1 MTHTDR
7 HIFSGGILEVLNK
20 GFVTL
25 FIWSI
30 DEGWPIQYVSD
41 NVAEILGYDAHE
53 LLNEQFSYSQLVHP
67 DDLARIQK
75 EATESIANEEAS
87 LQSSYR
93 LITKSGTVRWVKEFS
108 IFQRNAS
115 GNLNAIHGYIH
126 DQTDTKHAEESL
138 LVSKLIK
145 QHTREAIMVTDEHG
159 IILSVNPTFC
169 RVTGYTADEILGLRP
184 SIMSSGHHEKKF
196 YQAMW
201 QSINEEGHWQ
211 GEILD
216 RRKNGEVYP
225 KWLSIHTA
233 YDEQGCVFRRVAI
246 FSDISKQKQSEELIW
261 RQANFDTITKLPNRQ
276 LLTLRLDQ
284 EIDRQKQTG
293 KSLAL
298 IFLDLDNFKAIND
311 SFGHL
316 TGDELLIQIGN
327 RLTSTLRSIDMV
339 ARHSSDE
346 FALLIADLKDQY
358 GIERVAMKVRN
369 AFDHPFHV
377 NGELIYTSACIGITM
392 CPADSNDSWQLM
404 KNAEQAMFFA
414 KNRGRGRYQYFT
426 QPMQLTAERQMKL
439 AKDIRVALQEQQFHL
454 VYQPIIDFADNY
466 ISKIEV
472 LIRWNHP
479 EIGNISPVEFISIA
493 EEVGLISDIGDW
505 VFRTAVIQLEQ
516 WRNLVKTPL
525 QMSINTSPAQYRDD
539 TNRIKQWIN
548 FLEEKSIDASS
559 ISLEITESMLME
571 SNSDIESCLLLIR
584 DSGIEVALDDFGT
597 GYSSLSYLKRMSVD
611 FLKIDRSF
619 VQNLEPDSDDLAL
632 CEAMIVMAHRL
643 GIRVVAEGIETAQ
656 QRDLLHAAGCD
667 YGQGYFFFRP
677 LSQEQ
682 MQAELIGN
690 LSVN

>member
-1 MTHTDR
+1 MQLY
-7 HIFSGGILEVLNK
+7 SGGVLEALHK

-30 DEGWPIQYVSD
+30 EDGWPIKYVSD
-41 NVAEILGYDAHE
+41 NVVEILGYDPHQ
-53 LLNEQFSYSQLVHP
+53 LLSEKFSYSQLVHP

-75 EATESIANEEAS
+75 EVSESIANREPS

-93 LITKSGTVRWVKEFS
+93 LITKSGTVRWVKELS
-108 IFQRNAS
+108 IFQRNTS
-115 GNLNAIHGYIH
+115 GHVISIVGYIH
-126 DQTDTKHAEESL
+126 DDTDTKHAEESL
-138 LVSKLIK
+138 IISELIK
-145 QHTREAIMVTDEHG
+145 QHSREAIMVTDEHG

-169 RVTGYTADEILGLRP
+169 RVTGYTQDEILGLRP
-184 SIMSSGHHEKKF
+184 SIMSSGHHDKKF

-201 QSINEEGHWQ
+201 KNINEEGHWQ

-233 YDEQGCVFRRVAI
+233 YDEQGCIFRRVAI

-261 RQANFDTITKLPNRQ
+261 RHTNFDTITKLPNKQ
-276 LLTLRLDQ
+276 FLSLRLNQ
-284 EIDRQKQTG
+284 EIVRIKQTK

-298 IFLDLDNFKAIND
+298 IYLDLDNFRAIND
-311 SFGHL
+311 SFGYL
-316 TGDELLIQIGN
+316 AGDELLFQIAK
-327 RLTSTLRSIDMV
+327 RLTSTLRTNDIV
-339 ARHSSDE
+339 ARHSSGE
-346 FALLIADLKDQY
+346 FVLLIVDLKDQY

-369 AFDHPFHV
+369 AFDHPFQV
-377 NGELIYTSACIGITM
+377 NGELIYTSACFGITI
-392 CPADSNDSWQLM
+392 CPEDSNNSEQLM

-414 KNRGRGRYQYFT
+414 KRRGKGRYQFFT
-426 QPMQLTAERQMKL
+426 QSMQFIAERRMKL
-439 AKDIRVALQEQQFHL
+439 AKDIRLALQEQQLYL
-454 VYQPIIDFADNY
+454 VYQPIIDLEDNS

-472 LIRWNHP
+472 LIRWDHP

-493 EEVGLISDIGDW
+493 EDIGLISDIGDW
-505 VFRTAVIQLEQ
+505 VFRNAVIQLEN

-539 TNRIKQWIN
+539 TNRIKQWVR
-548 FLEEKSIDASS
+548 FLEEHSIETNS
-559 ISLEITESMLME
+559 ISLEITEGMLME
-571 SNSDIESCLLLIR
+571 SNTDIETCLLLIR

-597 GYSSLSYLKRMSVD
+597 GYSSLSYLKRMSID

-632 CEAMIVMAHRL
+632 CEAIIAMAHRL
-643 GIRVVAEGIETAQ
+643 GIRVVAEGIETDQ
-656 QRDLLHAAGCD
+656 QKDLLKAAGCD
-667 YGQGYFFFRP
+667 YGQGYFFYRP

-682 MQAELIGN
+682 MHAV
-690 LSVN
+690 LS